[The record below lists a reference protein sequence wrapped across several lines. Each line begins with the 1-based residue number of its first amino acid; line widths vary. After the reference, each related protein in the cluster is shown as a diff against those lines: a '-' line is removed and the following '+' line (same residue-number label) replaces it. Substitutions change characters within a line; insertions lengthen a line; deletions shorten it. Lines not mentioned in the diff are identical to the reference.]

1 MSRHI
6 IHFGNVTFDEIKTRQ
21 RKIDYLLFTCKN
33 YISHNEIINH
43 WELRIEFF
51 FSDFKKDVGETKS
64 KKPSTSGGLG
74 SLTSSSKP
82 VKKPQ
87 KPKIPVSKPK
97 SSIDSLFDSFEKG
110 TFEPNK
116 TEKKEET
123 KTIVQPKSLMSSIFE
138 NVKTKNVTSTEKS
151 ENNTAE
157 DDESKM
163 KITKVFDFAGEA
175 VE

>member
-1 MSRHI
+1 MSIKI
-6 IHFGNVTFDEIKTRQ
+6 I
-21 RKIDYLLFTCKN
+21 
-33 YISHNEIINH
+33 
-43 WELRIEFF
+43 F

-82 VKKPQ
+82 VKKTQ

-110 TFEPNK
+110 TFEPK

-151 ENNTAE
+151 GNNDE

>member
-1 MSRHI
+1 M
-6 IHFGNVTFDEIKTRQ
+6 
-21 RKIDYLLFTCKN
+21 
-33 YISHNEIINH
+33 
-43 WELRIEFF
+43 
-51 FSDFKKDVGETKS
+51 
-64 KKPSTSGGLG
+64 
-74 SLTSSSKP
+74 
-82 VKKPQ
+82 KKPQ

-110 TFEPNK
+110 TFEPK

-151 ENNTAE
+151 ENNDE